1 MAVITFSN
9 IFNSIESLS
18 NYWISIKQMQHIL
31 CWYIKLTWYFQVSL
45 RKYIY
50 KKKKSWRTIQYQG
63 HNMSGKTLPRYTL
76 AKFELMDTA
85 VLRYLPSLIIFTK
98 GIPIKR
104 RNSKNFILIKIETIV
119 LLVCLFALL
128 LADMLACLL
137 PY

>member
-1 MAVITFSN
+1 MIFSS
-9 IFNSIESLS
+9 FTS
-18 NYWISIKQMQHIL
+18 KIL
-31 CWYIKLTWYFQVSL
+31 
-45 RKYIY
+45 
-50 KKKKSWRTIQYQG
+50 KKKSHEEQFSIRVTICLVKLY
-63 HNMSGKTLPRYTL
+63 HDT
-76 AKFELMDTA
+76 KFELMDTA

-128 LADMLACLL
+128 LADMLTCLL